1 MFSCRN
7 DYSQDDI
14 KEIQCYI
21 CKSFGHICFINFVDT
36 SPREVSCYRCGQLG
50 HTGLVGKRNRESSTP
65 NLRSRLENKDLL
77 GYKTGPHDNGKSRC
91 KRKKIQFEEKG
102 FNTPRKEKKGGGWI
116 TEDPGDFSYRK
127 STRSHWNSPST
138 PSNQGCYNGH
148 ILGSQSSKP
157 KNFHRFSASRFSNL
171 GNDEP
176 RRTYN
181 W

>member
-1 MFSCRN
+1 M
-7 DYSQDDI
+7 
-14 KEIQCYI
+14 
-21 CKSFGHICFINFVDT
+21 
-36 SPREVSCYRCGQLG
+36 
-50 HTGLVGKRNRESSTP
+50 VGKRNRESSTP

-77 GYKTGPHDNGKSRC
+77 GYKSAPHDNGKSRC

-102 FNTPRKEKKGGGWI
+102 FNTPRKEKKRGGWI

-127 STRSHWNSPST
+127 STRNHWNSPST

-181 W
+181 WW